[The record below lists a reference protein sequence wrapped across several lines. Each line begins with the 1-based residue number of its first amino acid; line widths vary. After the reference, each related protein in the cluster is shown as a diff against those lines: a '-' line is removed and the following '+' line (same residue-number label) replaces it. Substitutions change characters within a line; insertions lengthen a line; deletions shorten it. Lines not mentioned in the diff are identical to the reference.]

1 MQKPWLPWVL
11 TTLVVCG
18 LVAVWKVRAARD
30 PGAARTLLTR
40 PNDAQAA
47 LRDPHLREVLSLLRR
62 KDDPKSWDEL
72 VALYGR
78 LAGDPNALAARASAL
93 NALFAEPALPLR
105 LKRVLDAIE
114 ADPTPASQDPLWSEI
129 VHGLAQQWS
138 GPVFDKG
145 RDLMLLEKR
154 QRAQRAL
161 VASFTELVGSPNAA
175 DLSQEQSQGL
185 LADLIDLHARADAE
199 QRPHIE
205 QAVRRLGGNDPADLL
220 AGQGL
225 GKGKKL
231 ELQAEYEKNLRAGV
245 ETLLK
250 DQPAEVNQ

>member
-1 MQKPWLPWVL
+1 MQKRWLSWAL
-11 TTLVVCG
+11 ATLVVCG

-30 PGAARTLLTR
+30 PGPARTVRAR
-40 PNDAQAA
+40 PNEAQAA
-47 LRDPHLREVLSLLRR
+47 LRDPHLREVLRLLRR
-62 KDDPKSWDEL
+62 KDDPKSWNEL

-78 LAGDPNALAARASAL
+78 LAGDPSALAARSSAL
-93 NALFAEPALPLR
+93 NALFSEPALPLR
-105 LKRVLDAIE
+105 LKRVLDAVE
-114 ADPTPASQDPLWSEI
+114 ADPTPASEDPLWSEI
-129 VHGLAQQWS
+129 VQGLAQQWS
-138 GPVFDKG
+138 GPVFDQG

-154 QRAQRAL
+154 QRVRQAL
-161 VASFTELVGSPNAA
+161 VASFTELVGSEHAA

-185 LADLIDLHARADAE
+185 LADLIDLHAQAAAE
-199 QRPHIE
+199 QRPQIE